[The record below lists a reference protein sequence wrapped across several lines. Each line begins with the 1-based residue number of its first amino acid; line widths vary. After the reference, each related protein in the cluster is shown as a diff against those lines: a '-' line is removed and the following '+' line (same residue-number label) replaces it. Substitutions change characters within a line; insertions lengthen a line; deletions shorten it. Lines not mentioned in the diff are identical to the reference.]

1 MEWFA
6 FLFYFLIAT
15 FSSLVLWF
23 TIKIGFR
30 NSVPYEFESAEST
43 KNSPTIIDP
52 SIERRRLSWNFSST
66 LLIIP
71 TLILVLGVTIRTTS
85 ILDPVTSVP
94 GVALILI
101 WFITLWTRMLSF
113 QKSVPVFSP
122 DIPEPKTADV
132 KTVPQTTEREIL

>member
-15 FSSLVLWF
+15 FSSLALWF

-30 NSVPYEFESAEST
+30 NTVPYELESAEST
-43 KNSPTIIDP
+43 KIRPVVVDP
-52 SIERRRLSWNFSST
+52 SIERTRLSWNFSST

-71 TLILVLGVTIRTTS
+71 TLLLVLGIAVRTSS
-85 ILDPVTSVP
+85 ISDPVTWVP

-101 WFITLWTRMLSF
+101 WFITLWTKMLSF

-122 DIPEPKTADV
+122 DKPEPKTVDMKA
-132 KTVPQTTEREIL
+132 VPQTTERKPL